1 MIKTSFFLF
10 VSTMFVISCN
20 NEIKPPLKNSI
31 IPPVADKIPVSFK
44 KFNDIRIDDYYW
56 LKERENPEVIDYL
69 EREND
74 YYEKMTSHTLD
85 LQNKLFKEIK
95 DKIKEDDESVPYFL
109 NGYWYKTK
117 YKEGLD
123 YPVYTR
129 FKDSLNNNEEILFDC
144 NELAKK
150 HDYFNLSN
158 FQISPDNKIVAFS
171 TDVVSRRLY
180 SVQFKNLET
189 GKVYSDK
196 IINSSGSFAWANDN
210 STLFYTSR
218 DVNTLRND
226 KIFKH
231 VLNTDYKND
240 ELVYFE
246 KDETFYTNVSKSKSK
261 KFIIISS
268 FSTLTSEFQ
277 FLPADNINE
286 SFKLFNRRKRGV
298 EYSINHYDDHFYI
311 ITNKD
316 KAYNYK
322 LMKTKISETSSEN
335 WTDVVEHRKNVL
347 IEGIDIFK
355 DHLVVSERVD
365 GLNRINIKKWDDSE
379 NYFLN
384 FDNETF
390 SSNTTTNLDFNSK
403 KLKYAYNS
411 LNEPYSVIEF
421 DMITKEKT
429 ILKQHKVLDKNFS
442 KDNYVTERIWADSQ
456 DGNQI
461 PISLI
466 YKKGIKRDG
475 SNPLLIYGYGSYGNT
490 IDPSFSISRLSLLD
504 RGFIYAISHVRGS
517 EYLGRDWYENGKLLN
532 KKNSFNDFV
541 DSTKFLISEG
551 YTSAEHC
558 YAYGGSAGGLLM
570 GAVINMAPELY
581 NGVIAAVPFVDVIT
595 TMLDETIPLTTSEY
609 DEWGNP
615 NQKEYYEYM
624 MSYSPYDNVSKLKY
638 PNLLVTTGLHDS
650 QVQYWEP
657 AKWVAKLRDYKQDQ
671 NYLFLNTNMET
682 GHGGSSG
689 RFEAIKDL
697 AKEYAF
703 LFDLENIYN

>member
-1 MIKTSFFLF
+1 
-10 VSTMFVISCN
+10 
-20 NEIKPPLKNSI
+20 
-31 IPPVADKIPVSFK
+31 
-44 KFNDIRIDDYYW
+44 
-56 LKERENPEVIDYL
+56 
-69 EREND
+69 
-74 YYEKMTSHTLD
+74 MTSHTLD
-85 LQNKLFKEIK
+85 LQDKLFNEIK
-95 DKIKEDDESVPYFL
+95 NKIKEDDESVPYFL

-117 YKEGLD
+117 YQEGLG
-123 YPVYTR
+123 YPIYTR
-129 FKDSLNNNEEILFDC
+129 YKDSLTNKEEILFDC

-158 FQISPDNKIVAFS
+158 FQISPDNKIIAYS
-171 TDVVSRRLY
+171 TDIVSRRLY
-180 SVQFKNLET
+180 TIQFKNLET
-189 GKVYSDK
+189 GEIYNDK

-210 STLFYTSR
+210 LTLFYTNR

-231 VLNTDYKND
+231 TLNTDYETD

-246 KDETFYTNVSKSKSK
+246 KDETFYANVSKSKSK
-261 KFIIISS
+261 KYIIISS
-268 FSTLTSEFQ
+268 YSTLTSEFQ
-277 FLPADNINE
+277 FLPADKPSD
-286 SFKLFNRRKRGV
+286 SFILFSKRKRGV
-298 EYSINHYDDHFYI
+298 EYNINHYKEHFYI

-316 KAYNYK
+316 NAFNYK
-322 LMKTKISETSSEN
+322 LMKTKINNTSSAN
-335 WTDVVEHRKNVL
+335 WEDVIEHRENIL

-355 DHLVVSERVD
+355 DHLVVSERVN
-365 GLNRINIKKWDDSE
+365 GLNRINIKKWDNSE

-390 SSNTTTNLDFNSK
+390 SANTTTNLDFDSK
-403 KLKYAYNS
+403 KLRYSYNS
-411 LNEPYSVIEF
+411 LNEPYSVVEF
-421 DMITKEKT
+421 DMITKEKN
-429 ILKQHKVLDKNFS
+429 ILKQHQVLDKNFD
-442 KDNYVTERIWADSQ
+442 KNNYITERIWANSR
-456 DGNQI
+456 DGNSI

-466 YKKGIKRDG
+466 YKKGIKKDG
-475 SNPLLIYGYGSYGNT
+475 SNPLLLYGYGSYGNT
-490 IDPSFSISRLSLLD
+490 IDPSFSISRLSLLE

-532 KKNSFNDFV
+532 KKNTFFDFV
-541 DSTKFLISEG
+541 DSTKFLISQG
-551 YTSAEHC
+551 YTSAEHS

-570 GAVINMAPELY
+570 GAVINIAPELY

-615 NQKEYYEYM
+615 NKKQYYNYM
-624 MSYSPYDNVSKLKY
+624 MSYSPYDNVLKMNY

-657 AKWVAKLRDYKQDQ
+657 AKWVAKLRDYKLDD
-671 NYLFLNTNMET
+671 NHLFLNTNMET

-703 LFDLENIYN
+703 ILDLENIYN

>member
-1 MIKTSFFLF
+1 
-10 VSTMFVISCN
+10 MFVISCN

-129 FKDSLNNNEEILFDC
+129 FKDSLNNKEEILFDC

-180 SVQFKNLET
+180 SVQFKNLVT

-231 VLNTDYKND
+231 VLNTDYEND

-286 SFKLFNRRKRGV
+286 SFKLFNKRKRGV

-429 ILKQHKVLDKNFS
+429 VLKQHKVLDKNFS

-551 YTSAEHC
+551 YTSPEHC

>member
-1 MIKTSFFLF
+1 
-10 VSTMFVISCN
+10 MFVISCN

-95 DKIKEDDESVPYFL
+95 DKIKEDDESIPYFL

-286 SFKLFNRRKRGV
+286 SFKLFNKRKRGV

-429 ILKQHKVLDKNFS
+429 VLKQHKVLDKNFS

-551 YTSAEHC
+551 YTSPEHC

>member
-1 MIKTSFFLF
+1 
-10 VSTMFVISCN
+10 MFVISCN

-129 FKDSLNNNEEILFDC
+129 FKDSLNNKEEILFDC

-231 VLNTDYKND
+231 VLNTDYEND

-286 SFKLFNRRKRGV
+286 SFKLFNKRKRGV

-429 ILKQHKVLDKNFS
+429 VLKQHKVLDKNFS

-551 YTSAEHC
+551 YTSTKHC

>member
-1 MIKTSFFLF
+1 
-10 VSTMFVISCN
+10 
-20 NEIKPPLKNSI
+20 
-31 IPPVADKIPVSFK
+31 
-44 KFNDIRIDDYYW
+44 
-56 LKERENPEVIDYL
+56 
-69 EREND
+69 
-74 YYEKMTSHTLD
+74 
-85 LQNKLFKEIK
+85 
-95 DKIKEDDESVPYFL
+95 EDDESVPYFL

-117 YKEGLD
+117 YEEGLD
-123 YPVYTR
+123 YPIYTR
-129 FKDSLNNNEEILFDC
+129 YKDSLNNKEEILFDC

-158 FQISPDNKIVAFS
+158 FQISPDNNIVAYS
-171 TDVVSRRLY
+171 TDTVSRRLY
-180 SVQFKNLET
+180 SIQFKNLET
-189 GKVYSDK
+189 GEIYNDK

-210 STLFYTSR
+210 LTLFYTNR

-231 VLNTDYKND
+231 TLNSNYEND

-261 KFIIISS
+261 KYIIISS
-268 FSTLTSEFQ
+268 YSTLTSEFQ
-277 FLPADNINE
+277 FLTADNPND
-286 SFKLFNRRKRGV
+286 SFTLFNKRKRGV
-298 EYSINHYDDHFYI
+298 EYSINHYKEYFYI

-316 KAYNYK
+316 NAFNYK
-322 LMKTKISETSSEN
+322 LMKTKINDTSSGN
-335 WTDVVEHRKNVL
+335 WEDVIEHRKNIL

-355 DHLVVSERVD
+355 DHLVVSERVN
-365 GLNRINIKKWDDSE
+365 GLNRINIKKWDNSE

-390 SSNTTTNLDFNSK
+390 SANTTTNLDFDSK
-403 KLKYAYNS
+403 KLRYAYNS
-411 LNEPYSVIEF
+411 LNEPYSVVEF
-421 DMITKEKT
+421 DMITKEKN
-429 ILKQHKVLDKNFS
+429 ILKQHKVLDKNFD
-442 KDNYVTERIWADSQ
+442 KNNYTTERIWAKSR
-456 DGNQI
+456 DGNNI

-466 YKKGIKRDG
+466 YKKGIKKDG
-475 SNPLLIYGYGSYGNT
+475 SNPLLLYGYGSYGNT

-532 KKNSFNDFV
+532 KKNTFFDFV
-541 DSTKFLISEG
+541 DSTKFLISQG
-551 YTSAEHC
+551 YTSAEHS

-570 GAVINMAPELY
+570 GTVINIAPELY

-615 NQKEYYEYM
+615 NKKQYYEYM
-624 MSYSPYDNVSKLKY
+624 MSYSPYDNVSKMNY

-657 AKWVAKLRDYKQDQ
+657 AKWVAKLRDYKLDE
-671 NYLFLNTNMET
+671 NHLFLNTNMET
-682 GHGGSSG
+682 GHGGASG

-703 LFDLENIYN
+703 ILDLENIYN

>member
-286 SFKLFNRRKRGV
+286 SFKLFNKRKRGV

-403 KLKYAYNS
+403 KLNYAYNS

-671 NYLFLNTNMET
+671 NYLFLNTNMES

>member
-129 FKDSLNNNEEILFDC
+129 FKDSLNNKEEILFDC

-180 SVQFKNLET
+180 SVQFKNLVT

-286 SFKLFNRRKRGV
+286 SFKLFNKRKRGV

-403 KLKYAYNS
+403 KLNYAYNS

-429 ILKQHKVLDKNFS
+429 VLKQHKVLDKNFS

>member
-129 FKDSLNNNEEILFDC
+129 FKDSLNNKEEILFDC

-231 VLNTDYKND
+231 VLNTDYEND

-286 SFKLFNRRKRGV
+286 SFKLFNKRKRGV

-411 LNEPYSVIEF
+411 LNEPYSVVEF

-429 ILKQHKVLDKNFS
+429 VLKQHKVLDKNFS
-442 KDNYVTERIWADSQ
+442 KDNYITERIWADSR

-551 YTSAEHC
+551 YTSPEHC

>member
-56 LKERENPEVIDYL
+56 LKEKENPEVIDYL

-231 VLNTDYKND
+231 VLNTDYEND

-286 SFKLFNRRKRGV
+286 SFKLFNKRKRGV

-335 WTDVVEHRKNVL
+335 WTDVVEHRENVL

-403 KLKYAYNS
+403 KLNYAYNS

-429 ILKQHKVLDKNFS
+429 VLKQHKVLDKNFS

>member
-1 MIKTSFFLF
+1 
-10 VSTMFVISCN
+10 MFVISCN

-286 SFKLFNRRKRGV
+286 SFKLFNKRKRGV

-403 KLKYAYNS
+403 KLNYAYNS

-551 YTSAEHC
+551 YTSPEHC

>member
-129 FKDSLNNNEEILFDC
+129 FKDSLNNKEEILFDC

-231 VLNTDYKND
+231 VLNTDYEND

-286 SFKLFNRRKRGV
+286 SFKLFNKRKRGV

-335 WTDVVEHRKNVL
+335 WTDVVEHRENVL

-355 DHLVVSERVD
+355 DHLVVSERID

-403 KLKYAYNS
+403 KLNYAYNS

-429 ILKQHKVLDKNFS
+429 VLKQHKVLDKNFS

-551 YTSAEHC
+551 YTSPEHC

>member
-1 MIKTSFFLF
+1 MIKNSIFLF
-10 VSTMFVISCN
+10 VSIMFLFSCN
-20 NEIKPPLKNSI
+20 NEIKPNLKNSI
-31 IPPVADKIPVSFK
+31 IPPKAEKIPVSFK

-56 LKERENPEVIDYL
+56 LKERDNPEVIDYL

-85 LQNKLFKEIK
+85 LQDKLFNEIK
-95 DKIKEDDESVPYFL
+95 NKIKEDDESVPYFL

-117 YKEGLD
+117 YEEGLG
-123 YPVYTR
+123 YPIYTR
-129 FKDSLNNNEEILFDC
+129 YKDSLSNKEEILFNC
-144 NELAKK
+144 NELAEK

-158 FQISPDNKIVAFS
+158 FQISPDNKIVAYS
-171 TDVVSRRLY
+171 IDTVSRRLY
-180 SVQFKNLET
+180 TIQFKNLET
-189 GKVYSDK
+189 GEIYNDK

-210 STLFYTSR
+210 STLFYTNR

-231 VLNTDYKND
+231 KLGTDYEND
-240 ELVYFE
+240 ELIYFE
-246 KDETFYTNVSKSKSK
+246 NDETFYTNVSKSKSK
-261 KFIIISS
+261 KYIIISS
-268 FSTLTSEFQ
+268 YSTLTSEFQ
-277 FLPADNINE
+277 FLPADSINKD
-286 SFKLFNRRKRGV
+286 FKLFNKRKRGV
-298 EYSINHYDDHFYI
+298 EYSINHYDDHFFI

-316 KAYNYK
+316 NAYNYK
-322 LMKTKISETSSEN
+322 LMKTEINKTSSEN
-335 WTDVVEHRKNVL
+335 WTDVIEHRKNIL

-355 DHLVVSERVD
+355 DHLVVSERVN

-390 SSNTTTNLDFNSK
+390 SANTTTNLDFDSK
-403 KLKYAYNS
+403 KLRYAYNS
-411 LNEPYSVIEF
+411 LNEPYSVVEF
-421 DMITKEKT
+421 DMTTKEKI
-429 ILKQHKVLDKNFS
+429 ILKQHEVLDKKFN
-442 KDNYVTERIWADSQ
+442 KNNYVTERIWADSK

-466 YKKGIKRDG
+466 YKKGIKKDG
-475 SNPLLIYGYGSYGNT
+475 SNPLLLYGYGSYGNT

-504 RGFIYAISHVRGS
+504 RGFIYAIAHVRGS
-517 EYLGRDWYENGKLLN
+517 EYLGRDWYEQGKLLN

-541 DSTKFLISEG
+541 DTTKFLISKG
-551 YTSAEHC
+551 YTSSKHC

-570 GAVINMAPELY
+570 GAVLNIAPELY

-615 NQKEYYEYM
+615 NQKQYYNYM
-624 MSYSPYDNVSKLKY
+624 MSYSPYDNVSKVNY

-657 AKWVAKLRDYKQDQ
+657 AKWVAKLRDYKLDK

-703 LFDLENIYN
+703 ILDLENIYD

>member
-129 FKDSLNNNEEILFDC
+129 FKDSLNNKEEILFDC

-171 TDVVSRRLY
+171 TDVISRRLY

-231 VLNTDYKND
+231 VLNTDYEND

-286 SFKLFNRRKRGV
+286 SFKLFNKRKRGV

-403 KLKYAYNS
+403 KLNYAYNS

-456 DGNQI
+456 DGNRI

-551 YTSAEHC
+551 YTSSEHC

>member
-56 LKERENPEVIDYL
+56 LKERENPEVIEYL

-74 YYEKMTSHTLD
+74 YYENMTSHTLD

-129 FKDSLNNNEEILFDC
+129 FKDSLNNKEEILFDC

-231 VLNTDYKND
+231 VLNTDYEND

-286 SFKLFNRRKRGV
+286 SFKLFNKRKRGV

-403 KLKYAYNS
+403 KLNYAYNS

>member
-129 FKDSLNNNEEILFDC
+129 FKDSLNNKEEILFDC

-231 VLNTDYKND
+231 VLNTDYEND

-286 SFKLFNRRKRGV
+286 SFKLFNKRKRGV

-429 ILKQHKVLDKNFS
+429 VLKQHKVLDKNFS

>member
-95 DKIKEDDESVPYFL
+95 DKIKEDDESIPYFL

-129 FKDSLNNNEEILFDC
+129 FKDSLNNKEEILFDC

-231 VLNTDYKND
+231 VLNTDYEND

-286 SFKLFNRRKRGV
+286 SFKLFNKRKRGV

-429 ILKQHKVLDKNFS
+429 VLKQHKVLDKNFS

>member
-1 MIKTSFFLF
+1 
-10 VSTMFVISCN
+10 MFVISCN

-129 FKDSLNNNEEILFDC
+129 FKDSLNNKEEILFDC

-180 SVQFKNLET
+180 SVQFKNLVT

-286 SFKLFNRRKRGV
+286 SFKLFNKRKRGV

-403 KLKYAYNS
+403 KLNYAYNS

-429 ILKQHKVLDKNFS
+429 VLKQHKVLDKNFS

>member
-1 MIKTSFFLF
+1 MFKNSFFLL
-10 VSTMFVISCN
+10 VSIMFVISCN
-20 NEIKPPLKNSI
+20 NQIKPPLKNSI
-31 IPPVADKIPVSFK
+31 IPPKADKIPVSFK

-56 LKERENPEVIDYL
+56 LKERDNPEVIDYL

-85 LQNKLFKEIK
+85 LQDKLFNEIK
-95 DKIKEDDESVPYFL
+95 SKIKEDDESVPYFL

-117 YKEGLD
+117 YKEGLG
-123 YPVYTR
+123 YPIYAR
-129 FKDSLNNNEEILFDC
+129 YKDSLNNKEEILFDC

-158 FQISPDNKIVAFS
+158 FQISPNNKIVAYS
-171 TDVVSRRLY
+171 TDIVSRRLY
-180 SVQFKNLET
+180 SINFKNLET
-189 GKVYSDK
+189 GEIYSDE

-210 STLFYTSR
+210 STLFYTNR

-231 VLNTDYKND
+231 TLNTNYEND

-246 KDETFYTNVSKSKSK
+246 KDETFYANVSKSKSRK
-261 KFIIISS
+261 YIIISS
-268 FSTLTSEFQ
+268 YSTLTSEFQ
-277 FLPADNINE
+277 FLSADNPDD
-286 SFKLFNRRKRGV
+286 SLKLFNKRKRGV
-298 EYSINHYDDHFYI
+298 EYNINHFEDYFYI

-316 KAYNYK
+316 NAYNYK
-322 LMKTKISETSSEN
+322 LMKTKINNTSMNN
-335 WTDVVEHRKNVL
+335 WEDVIEHRKNVL
-347 IEGIDIFK
+347 VEGIDVFN
-355 DHLVVSERVD
+355 DYLVISERVN
-365 GLNRINIKKWDDSE
+365 GLNRINIKKWDNSE

-390 SSNTTTNLDFNSK
+390 SSNTTTNLDFDSK
-403 KLKYAYNS
+403 KLRYAYNS
-411 LNEPYSVIEF
+411 LNEPYSVVEF
-421 DMITKEKT
+421 DMVTKEKN
-429 ILKQHKVLDKNFS
+429 ILKQHKVLDTNFEKN
-442 KDNYVTERIWADSQ
+442 NYVTERVWADSR
-456 DGNQI
+456 DGNKI

-466 YKKGIKRDG
+466 YKKGVEKDG
-475 SNPLLIYGYGSYGNT
+475 SNPLLLYGYGSYGNT

-532 KKNSFNDFV
+532 KKNTFYDFI
-541 DSTKFLISEG
+541 DSTKFLISKG
-551 YTSAEHC
+551 YTSPEHS

-570 GAVINMAPELY
+570 GSILNMAPELY

-615 NQKEYYEYM
+615 NKKKYYDYM

-657 AKWVAKLRDYKQDQ
+657 AKWVAKLRDYKLDD

-703 LFDLENIYN
+703 ILDLENIYN

>member
-189 GKVYSDK
+189 GKIYSDK

-286 SFKLFNRRKRGV
+286 SFKLFNKRKRGV

-411 LNEPYSVIEF
+411 LNEPYSVVEF

-429 ILKQHKVLDKNFS
+429 VLKQHKVLDKNFS

>member
-1 MIKTSFFLF
+1 MFKNSFFLL
-10 VSTMFVISCN
+10 VSIMFVISCN
-20 NEIKPPLKNSI
+20 NQIKPPLKNSI
-31 IPPVADKIPVSFK
+31 IPPKADKIPVSFK

-56 LKERENPEVIDYL
+56 LKERDNPEVIDYL

-85 LQNKLFKEIK
+85 LQDKLFNEIK
-95 DKIKEDDESVPYFL
+95 SKIKEDDESVPYFL

-117 YKEGLD
+117 YKEGLG
-123 YPVYTR
+123 YPIYAR
-129 FKDSLNNNEEILFDC
+129 YKDSLNNKEEILFDC

-158 FQISPDNKIVAFS
+158 FQISPNNKIVAYS
-171 TDVVSRRLY
+171 TDIVSRRLY
-180 SVQFKNLET
+180 SINFKNLET
-189 GKVYSDK
+189 GEIYSDE

-210 STLFYTSR
+210 STLFYTNR

-231 VLNTDYKND
+231 TLNTNYEND

-246 KDETFYTNVSKSKSK
+246 KDETFYANVSKSKSRK
-261 KFIIISS
+261 YIIISS
-268 FSTLTSEFQ
+268 YSTLTSEFQ
-277 FLPADNINE
+277 FLSADNPDD
-286 SFKLFNRRKRGV
+286 SLKLFNKRKRGV
-298 EYSINHYDDHFYI
+298 EYNINHFEDYFYI

-316 KAYNYK
+316 NAYNYK
-322 LMKTKISETSSEN
+322 LMKTKINNTSMNN
-335 WTDVVEHRKNVL
+335 WEDVIEHRKNVL
-347 IEGIDIFK
+347 VEGIDVFN
-355 DHLVVSERVD
+355 DYLVISERVN
-365 GLNRINIKKWDDSE
+365 GLNRINIKKWDNSE

-390 SSNTTTNLDFNSK
+390 SSNTTTNLDFDSK
-403 KLKYAYNS
+403 KLRYAYNS

-421 DMITKEKT
+421 DMVTKEKN
-429 ILKQHKVLDKNFS
+429 ILKQHKVLDVNFDKN
-442 KDNYVTERIWADSQ
+442 NYVTERVWADSR
-456 DGNQI
+456 DGNKI

-466 YKKGIKRDG
+466 YKKGVKKDG
-475 SNPLLIYGYGSYGNT
+475 SNPLLLYGYGSYGNT

-532 KKNSFNDFV
+532 KKNTFYDFI
-541 DSTKFLISEG
+541 DSTKFLISQG
-551 YTSAEHC
+551 YTSPEHS

-570 GAVINMAPELY
+570 GSILNMAPELY

-615 NQKEYYEYM
+615 NKKKYYDYM

-657 AKWVAKLRDYKQDQ
+657 AKWVAKLRDYKLDD

-703 LFDLENIYN
+703 ILDLENIYN

>member
-286 SFKLFNRRKRGV
+286 SFKLFNKRKRGV